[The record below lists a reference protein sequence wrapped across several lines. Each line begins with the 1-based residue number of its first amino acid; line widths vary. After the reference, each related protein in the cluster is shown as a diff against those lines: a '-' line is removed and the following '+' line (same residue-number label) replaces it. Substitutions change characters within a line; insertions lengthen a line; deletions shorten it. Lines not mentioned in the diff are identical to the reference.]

1 MSSTQN
7 GSCVLVSLFNYDSF
21 SMRMLYAYL
30 ERKGIPVY
38 FLAFKRMKQKPTRT
52 LKNDY
57 IELHDYHDEVTEED
71 ISTLLATLKELSPLI
86 ISFHVQSSHYHLAT
100 ELTQR
105 IKAEMGVPVI
115 WGGAHP
121 TIVPENCIKEAD
133 MICIGEGFDPL
144 ADVYASIKNGT
155 GCDAIQNIWVRH
167 GDKIIRNA
175 VRPLIKDLDILPFAS
190 FSPENKIY
198 IDEGNV
204 QKAKNIDYFGFGF
217 TDDPL
222 KTIHQ
227 TMTSFGCPFHC
238 SFCINSLAHDKYRRR
253 SPRHVIQELIA
264 VKQKNKGL
272 KMVFFWDNILVVDKK
287 WCFEFAELYKKEIS
301 LPFFAY
307 SHPLYTDRQ
316 VFRALREAGWA
327 ITVMGIQSGCARI
340 RKNVYARSETDEQ
353 IIEAAKRLKE
363 LYKVKSPRGYF
374 RIYYDYVKNN
384 PLEGKDDLH
393 KSLDLF
399 LRFPKGFIFQAFNLS
414 FFPNYPITKYFLE
427 HGIISEKDI
436 EGGTEGT
443 SGSNWTTTFDPKK
456 EYKGFLQRHEY
467 YYLLFSLSQYTFF
480 PNAWIRF
487 IESRKLFMNRLSV
500 LYMICRVVR
509 AFELTFSRSNL
520 LWLWEVSRF
529 IPLGMKI
536 RKRVFA
542 RYK

>member
-253 SPRHVIQELIA
+253 SPR
-264 VKQKNKGL
+264 N
-272 KMVFFWDNILVVDKK
+272 
-287 WCFEFAELYKKEIS
+287 
-301 LPFFAY
+301 PF
-307 SHPLYTDRQ
+307 SSWLSRRP
-316 VFRALREAGWA
+316 
-327 ITVMGIQSGCARI
+327 
-340 RKNVYARSETDEQ
+340 
-353 IIEAAKRLKE
+353 RL
-363 LYKVKSPRGYF
+363 
-374 RIYYDYVKNN
+374 
-384 PLEGKDDLH
+384 
-393 KSLDLF
+393 
-399 LRFPKGFIFQAFNLS
+399 
-414 FFPNYPITKYFLE
+414 
-427 HGIISEKDI
+427 
-436 EGGTEGT
+436 
-443 SGSNWTTTFDPKK
+443 TT
-456 EYKGFLQRHEY
+456 R
-467 YYLLFSLSQYTFF
+467 
-480 PNAWIRF
+480 
-487 IESRKLFMNRLSV
+487 
-500 LYMICRVVR
+500 
-509 AFELTFSRSNL
+509 
-520 LWLWEVSRF
+520 
-529 IPLGMKI
+529 
-536 RKRVFA
+536 
-542 RYK
+542 